1 MRVLQEE
8 ARSEAS
14 GLVSISRC
22 SSSPTA
28 ESIRRFAAPVIT
40 SPPHA
45 IAQNQTRLG
54 ETSVAHQSPP
64 SNIPA
69 LDVAA
74 AMVSFPH
81 SSMPTIDPQLYSI
94 DNTVSFSGATAQ
106 THADDTIGVSPSTA
120 SHRGITESRRQ
131 PGGAIA
137 DYLDPGDAETPNTIG
152 PSTGGT
158 FAAFSTS
165 ASQTQTQPIA
175 HSIEDPGEW
184 ASPRQRPRLVLLL
197 PLML

>member
-1 MRVLQEE
+1 
-8 ARSEAS
+8 
-14 GLVSISRC
+14 
-22 SSSPTA
+22 
-28 ESIRRFAAPVIT
+28 
-40 SPPHA
+40 
-45 IAQNQTRLG
+45 
-54 ETSVAHQSPP
+54 
-64 SNIPA
+64 
-69 LDVAA
+69 
-74 AMVSFPH
+74 
-81 SSMPTIDPQLYSI
+81 MPTIDPQIYSI
-94 DNTVSFSGATAQ
+94 DNMVPFSSTTAQ

-137 DYLDPGDAETPNTIG
+137 DYLDPGDAETPNTAG

-158 FAAFSTS
+158 FGAFSTS

-184 ASPRQRPRLVLLL
+184 AGPRQRLRLQLVLLL